1 MIRLPPIAR
10 GSRAGVRPLRS
21 IWCGRLAPVVVAA
34 VALTLAIGTADVF
47 GQQQGAPTTQQKRT
61 RPPVSSQ
68 KGGAASPAAPSAGTP
83 AEQKAALAPTVEIKE
98 TVQADVSTRSVAIT
112 SSFTGTEIVIFG
124 AVDNSRQASAESG
137 LYDVVIVLEGVPTRL
152 VVRRKSNV
160 GGIWINTD
168 AITFEAIPS
177 YYAIASTRPLDEL
190 ADPILLRE
198 SDIGFEQVRMTP
210 IRGWETG
217 LSTADLADFKA
228 AVIRLKQ
235 AEGLYKQEQY
245 GVAFI
250 GRSLFRASI
259 ELPANVPVGPLV
271 AKIYLLREGQLLST
285 YTSKVNL
292 ERQGLER
299 LLHNFA
305 FDQPLLYGLFTV
317 GVAVGAGLLASTM
330 LRRASH

>member
-1 MIRLPPIAR
+1 MKSTIRTAL
-10 GSRAGVRPLRS
+10 
-21 IWCGRLAPVVVAA
+21 
-34 VALTLAIGTADVF
+34 VALLALLLPAPLDWAAA
-47 GQQQGAPTTQQKRT
+47 QQSVPTNQQKRT
-61 RPPVSSQ
+61 PRPAAAPKAAPVAPVQ
-68 KGGAASPAAPSAGTP
+68 PGAAVVNPPAPPP
-83 AEQKAALAPTVEIKE
+83 AIELRE

-124 AVDNSRQASAESG
+124 AVDNSRQTSAESG
-137 LYDVVIVLEGVPTRL
+137 LYDVVIVLEGTPTRL
-152 VVRRKSNV
+152 VSRRKSNV
-160 GGIWINTD
+160 GGIWINTQSV
-168 AITFEAIPS
+168 TFEAVPS
-177 YYAIASTRPLDEL
+177 YYAIASTRPLDEV
-190 ADPILLRE
+190 ADPILLRDT
-198 SDIGFEQVRMTP
+198 DIGFEQVRMTP

-217 LSTADLADFKA
+217 LSTADLAEFKG

-235 AEGLYKQEQY
+235 KEGLYVREEY

-271 AKIYLLREGQLLST
+271 ARIHLLREGQLLST
-285 YTSKVNL
+285 YTARVNL

-317 GVAVGAGLLASTM
+317 AVAVGAGLLASAM
-330 LRRASH
+330 FRRAAH